1 MFLKFMAYLRS
12 GENFYGNL
20 DSDAVLSYLADFSA
34 PAHLAAQY
42 SNLGYALLRDLARKD
57 RRVLN
62 TVACNFAAQQSAPPE
77 VCCGAKFDAQS
88 AAREPSA
95 RGACQ

>member
-1 MFLKFMAYLRS
+1 MGYIGGYASFIGYDRAHGNAIVVLQNAFNWSNYL
-12 GENFYGNL
+12 GI
-20 DSDAVLSYLADFSA
+20 
-34 PAHLAAQY
+34 
-42 SNLGYALLRDLARKD
+42 ALLRDLARKD
-57 RRVLN
+57 RRDMN

-77 VCCGAKFDAQS
+77 VCCGAKFDALS